1 MGRKR
6 RLCASCFSL
15 LLSLFIELRDFLRED
30 LGHRILLTAVTL
42 EPNEREVTILLS
54 VLGFAIGEA
63 GESPKPPPVR
73 RARVGIVASC
83 KGLRG
88 KG

>member
-1 MGRKR
+1 MY
-6 RLCASCFSL
+6 ASGFPL
-15 LLSLFIELRDFLRED
+15 VLSLFIKLRDFVREG

-42 EPNEREVTILLS
+42 EPNEREETILFS
-54 VLGFAIGEA
+54 VLGFAVGEA

-88 KG
+88 EG

>member
-1 MGRKR
+1 MIEQELSEPMRCRR
-6 RLCASCFSL
+6 RLNWYCEVGQFYDSSP
-15 LLSLFIELRDFLRED
+15 
-30 LGHRILLTAVTL
+30 LGTKSDSFRIVLA
-42 EPNEREVTILLS
+42 
-54 VLGFAIGEA
+54 VLGSAVGEA

-88 KG
+88 EV